1 MYLLFHDT
9 MYFKIE
15 ILTSRK
21 LTTSLSFEQL
31 GPGIL
36 QEARVTQMVISDENM
51 KINLNKIVEIFPENM
66 YSIYFIKTENS
77 QIPIPVICSS
87 YHSNRAN
94 TNAHLVRTQVH
105 T

>member
-1 MYLLFHDT
+1 MYLLYHDT

-51 KINLNKIVEIFPENM
+51 KINLNDCGNFPWKYVQYIFHQDRKQP
-66 YSIYFIKTENS
+66 
-77 QIPIPVICSS
+77 
-87 YHSNRAN
+87 N
-94 TNAHLVRTQVH
+94 TNTRNM
-105 T
+105 